1 MRLAPEQAALLVV
14 DLQKSFCDPDGSM
27 ARQGRAIEPMRRAAD
42 QCRDLVAAMRR
53 AGRPVIWT
61 RMAFRPDYADGGLLT
76 AELRP
81 NLARIGALRAGTA
94 DAGFADGIAPAPNDV
109 VVEKRRY
116 SALVGTDLEAA
127 LRHRNVD
134 TVLIGGVTTSMC
146 VESTV
151 RDLGQRDYRVFVV
164 REACGD
170 FDADRHEASLAAMD
184 FGFARVVGREQALAA
199 LAAGGAEL

>member
-1 MRLAPEQAALLVV
+1 MRLAPERAVLLVV
-14 DLQKSFCDPDGSM
+14 DLQKAFCDPDGSM
-27 ARQGRAIEPMRRAAD
+27 ARQGRDIEPMRRAAD

-61 RMAFRPDYADGGLLT
+61 RMAFRPDYADGGILT

-81 NLARIGALRAGTA
+81 NLARIGALRDGTA
-94 DAGFADGIAPAPNDV
+94 DAGFADGMAPAPDDV
-109 VVEKRRY
+109 VIDKRRY
-116 SALVGTDLEAA
+116 SALVGTDLAA
-127 LRHRNVD
+127 VLRRQNVD
-134 TVLIGGVTTSMC
+134 TVLVGGVTTSMC

-151 RDLGQRDYRVFVV
+151 RDLGQRDFRTFVV

-170 FDADRHEASLAAMD
+170 FDAGRHEASLAAMD

-199 LAAGGAEL
+199 LATDGAEL